1 MATVPYSLVIVFF
14 AVALAGAGLAVSLCR
29 RVWWVAAAALVTS
42 SVLPLTASYWA
53 GLGTGAIRRFLGDPA
68 LVRDLCLVQIV
79 ESVVVIV
86 AGVKL
91 IERRYAGRGAVGW
104 ILVWY
109 APSPVLIALSGV
121 LLQGVFTRAAG
132 ASFMVTA
139 LLFAASLWVVLMG
152 VALAL
157 RAAISRWERR
167 IETRALVALLQLC
180 LAMFTPLLVMR
191 TAQPLLEHPPLST
204 MVIMVAV
211 IGGIC
216 TLGFAVRFFVRRE
229 RLSPL
234 WQRLHTFCS

>member
-1 MATVPYSLVIVFF
+1 MATVPYSFVIIFF
-14 AVALAGAGLAVSLCR
+14 AVALAGAGLGVSLCR
-29 RVWWVAAAALVTS
+29 RVWWIAAAALVTS
-42 SVLPLTASYWA
+42 SILPLTALYWA

-104 ILVWY
+104 TLVWY
-109 APSPVLIALSGV
+109 APSPVLIALSGL

-132 ASFMVTA
+132 ASFVVTA
-139 LLFAASLWVVLMG
+139 LFFAVALWAALMG

-157 RAAISRWERR
+157 RGAIRRWDRR

-180 LAMFTPLLVMR
+180 LAMFTPLLIMR
-191 TAQPLLEHPPLST
+191 TAQPSLTLPPLST
-204 MVIMVAV
+204 MILMAAV
-211 IGGIC
+211 IGGVSA
-216 TLGFAVRFFVRRE
+216 LGFAVRFFVRRE